1 MKYGIVVR
9 IVETGYVEIEA
20 ECEAEAK
27 AIAEGD
33 AMEGLVLF
41 HDVQVLDSTVESII
55 DESEEE
61 PKNAKRKRRA
71 SCRTPRKNGT
81 GNEAI

>member
-1 MKYGIVVR
+1 MKYGIAVR

-61 PKNAKRKRRA
+61 PQNAKRKRCA

>member
-1 MKYGIVVR
+1 MKYGIAVR

-20 ECEAEAK
+20 ECESEAK

-33 AMEGLVLF
+33 PMEGLVLF

>member
-1 MKYGIVVR
+1 MLKRREVDKMKYGIEVR

-20 ECEAEAK
+20 EAK

-33 AMEGLVLF
+33 EMEGLVLF

-61 PKNAKRKRRA
+61 SKDAERKRSA
-71 SCRTPRKNGT
+71 SCRTP
-81 GNEAI
+81 

>member
-1 MKYGIVVR
+1 MPKRREVDKIKYGIAVR

-33 AMEGLVLF
+33 AIKGLVLF

-61 PKNAKRKRRA
+61 PQNAKPLR
-71 SCRTPRKNGT
+71 SQTLV
-81 GNEAI
+81 

>member
-1 MKYGIVVR
+1 M
-9 IVETGYVEIEA
+9 ETGYVEIEA

-41 HDVQVLDSTVESII
+41 HDVQVLDSIVENII
-55 DESEEE
+55 DKSEEE
-61 PKNAKRKRRA
+61 SKNAK
-71 SCRTPRKNGT
+71 
-81 GNEAI
+81 

>member
-1 MKYGIVVR
+1 MKYGIEVR

-20 ECEAEAK
+20 EAK

-33 AMEGLVLF
+33 EMEGLVLF

-61 PKNAKRKRRA
+61 SKDAERKRSA
-71 SCRTPRKNGT
+71 SCRTP
-81 GNEAI
+81 